1 VSIAQTI
8 LRLLLVVVCSVSGYI
23 LALYL
28 PSYLPSLQ
36 TWGIWI
42 KLVGA
47 LTGFIFALLALSI
60 EKIIKKAP
68 LKVILGG
75 TFGLVLGLL
84 VALLLGYVFSGL
96 QSPGIRI
103 SASVILSCTF
113 GYIGLVLGGKKI
125 EEIKWPGWSLFTKG
139 SVKRS
144 GGKILDTSVII
155 DGRIADICETDFLEG
170 PLVVPQFVLQELQH
184 IADSADN
191 LKRARGRRGLDILNR
206 MQKGEVVEIKVVDE
220 DYPEIREVDA
230 KLIALAREMHAKII
244 TNDFNLNKVAQL
256 QGVPVLN
263 INQLANALKPMVLP
277 GEVLNLQIMR
287 EGKEQGQGVA
297 YLDDG
302 TMVVVENASR
312 LLGQEVEAS
321 VTSILQTTA
330 GRMIF
335 TTLKEEVGQRRHY

>member
-1 VSIAQTI
+1 VNTAQTI
-8 LRLLLVVVCSVSGYI
+8 LRLLLVVACSVSGYL
-23 LALYL
+23 LASHL
-28 PSYLPSLQ
+28 PITHTL
-36 TWGIWI
+36 GIWI
-42 KLVGA
+42 KWVGA
-47 LTGFIFALLALSI
+47 LAGFIFALLALSI

-68 LKVILGG
+68 LKVIFGG
-75 TFGLVLGLL
+75 TFGLFLGL
-84 VALLLGYVFSGL
+84 VIAQLLGYAFSGL
-96 QSPGIRI
+96 QNSTIRI
-103 SASVILSCTF
+103 SISVILSCVF
-113 GYIGLVLGGKKI
+113 GYMGLVLGGKKV
-125 EEIKWPGWSLFTKG
+125 EEFKWPGWGFFAKG
-139 SVKRS
+139 SQKKD

-155 DGRIADICETDFLEG
+155 DGRVADICETDFLEG
-170 PLVVPQFVLQELQH
+170 PLVIPQFILQELQH

-206 MQKGEVVEIKVVDE
+206 MQKGDAVEVKVVDD
-220 DYPEIREVDA
+220 DYPDIKEVDA
-230 KLIALAREMHAKII
+230 KLIALAREMNAKIV

-277 GEVLNLQIMR
+277 GEVLHLQIMR

-312 LLGQEVEAS
+312 HLGEEVEAS

-335 TTLKEEVGQRRHY
+335 TTLKEEQRQRRH

>member
-1 VSIAQTI
+1 VNTAQNI
-8 LRLLLVVVCSVSGYI
+8 LRLLLVVACSVSGYI
-23 LALYL
+23 LA
-28 PSYLPSLQ
+28 SYLPPAQ
-36 TWGIWI
+36 TWGIWFE
-42 KLVGA
+42 LVGA
-47 LTGFIFALLALSI
+47 LTGFIFALLVLSI

-75 TFGLVLGLL
+75 TFGLVLGL
-84 VALLLGYVFSGL
+84 VIAQLLGYVFSGL
-96 QSPGIRI
+96 QTSAIRI
-103 SASVILSCTF
+103 SVSVILSCTF
-113 GYIGLVLGGKKI
+113 GYIGLALGGKKV
-125 EEIKWPGWSLFTKG
+125 EEFKWPGWSFFTKG
-139 SVKRS
+139 SFKK
-144 GGKILDTSVII
+144 GNGKILDTSVII
-155 DGRIADICETDFLEG
+155 DGRIADICETAFLEG
-170 PLVVPQFVLQELQH
+170 PLVIPQFVLKELQQ

-206 MQKGEVVEIKVVDE
+206 MQKGDTVEVKIVDE
-220 DYPEIREVDA
+220 DYPEIKEVDA
-230 KLIALAREMHAKII
+230 KLIALAREMSAKII

-263 INQLANALKPMVLP
+263 INELANALKPMVLP
-277 GEVLNLQIMR
+277 GEVLHLQIMR

-312 LLGQEVEAS
+312 HLGQEVEAS

-335 TTLKEEVGQRRHY
+335 TTLKDEPGQRRH

>member
-1 VSIAQTI
+1 MNTAQTI
-8 LRLLLVVVCSVSGYI
+8 LRLLLVVACSVSGYL
-23 LALYL
+23 LASHL
-28 PSYLPSLQ
+28 PITHTL
-36 TWGIWI
+36 GIWI
-42 KLVGA
+42 KWVGVLA
-47 LTGFIFALLALSI
+47 GFIFALLALSI

-68 LKVILGG
+68 LKVIFGG
-75 TFGLVLGLL
+75 TFGLFLGL
-84 VALLLGYVFSGL
+84 VIAQLLGYAFSGL
-96 QSPGIRI
+96 QNSAIRI
-103 SASVILSCTF
+103 SISVILSCVF
-113 GYIGLVLGGKKI
+113 GYIGLVLGGKKV
-125 EEIKWPGWSLFTKG
+125 EEFKWPGWGFFAKG
-139 SVKRS
+139 SHKKD
-144 GGKILDTSVII
+144 GGKLLDTSVII
-155 DGRIADICETDFLEG
+155 DGRVADICETDFLEG
-170 PLVVPQFVLQELQH
+170 PLVIPQFVLQELQH

-206 MQKGEVVEIKVVDE
+206 MQKGDTVEVKVVDE
-220 DYPEIREVDA
+220 DYPEIKEVDA
-230 KLIALAREMHAKII
+230 KLIALAREMNAKII

-277 GEVLNLQIMR
+277 GEVLHLQIMR

-312 LLGQEVEAS
+312 HLGQEVEAS

-335 TTLKEEVGQRRHY
+335 TTLKEEQRQRRH

>member
-1 VSIAQTI
+1 MNTAQTI
-8 LRLLLVVVCSVSGYI
+8 LRLLLVVACSVSGYL
-23 LALYL
+23 LASHL
-28 PSYLPSLQ
+28 PITHTL
-36 TWGIWI
+36 GIWI
-42 KLVGA
+42 KWVGA
-47 LTGFIFALLALSI
+47 LAGFIFALLALSI

-68 LKVILGG
+68 LKVIFGG
-75 TFGLVLGLL
+75 TFGLFLGL
-84 VALLLGYVFSGL
+84 VIAQLLGYAFSGL
-96 QSPGIRI
+96 QNSTIRI
-103 SASVILSCTF
+103 SISVILSCVF
-113 GYIGLVLGGKKI
+113 GYIGLVLGGKKV
-125 EEIKWPGWSLFTKG
+125 EEFKWPGWGFFAKG
-139 SVKRS
+139 SQKKN

-155 DGRIADICETDFLEG
+155 DGRVADICETDFLEG
-170 PLVVPQFVLQELQH
+170 PLVIPQFILQELQH

-206 MQKGEVVEIKVVDE
+206 MQKGDAVEVKVVDD
-220 DYPEIREVDA
+220 DYPDIKEVDA
-230 KLIALAREMHAKII
+230 KLIALAREMNAKIV

-256 QGVPVLN
+256 QGVSVLN

-277 GEVLNLQIMR
+277 GEVLHLQIMR

-312 LLGQEVEAS
+312 HLGQEVEAS

-335 TTLKEEVGQRRHY
+335 TTLKEEQRQRRH

>member
-1 VSIAQTI
+1 MNTAQTI
-8 LRLLLVVVCSVSGYI
+8 LRLLLVVACSVSGYL
-23 LALYL
+23 LASHL
-28 PSYLPSLQ
+28 PITHTL
-36 TWGIWI
+36 GIWI
-42 KLVGA
+42 KWVGA
-47 LTGFIFALLALSI
+47 LAGFIFALLALSI

-68 LKVILGG
+68 LKVIFGG
-75 TFGLVLGLL
+75 TFGLFLGL
-84 VALLLGYVFSGL
+84 VIAQLLGYAFSGL
-96 QSPGIRI
+96 QNSTIRI
-103 SASVILSCTF
+103 SISVILSCVF
-113 GYIGLVLGGKKI
+113 GYMGLVLGGKKV
-125 EEIKWPGWSLFTKG
+125 EEFKWPGWGFFAKG
-139 SVKRS
+139 SQKKN

-155 DGRIADICETDFLEG
+155 DGRVADICETDFLEG
-170 PLVVPQFVLQELQH
+170 PLVIPQFILQELQH

-206 MQKGEVVEIKVVDE
+206 MQKGDTVEVKVVDD
-220 DYPEIREVDA
+220 DYPDIKEVDA
-230 KLIALAREMHAKII
+230 KLIALAREMNAKIV

-277 GEVLNLQIMR
+277 GEVLHLQIMR

-312 LLGQEVEAS
+312 HLGEEVEAS

-335 TTLKEEVGQRRHY
+335 TTLKEEQRQRRH

>member
-1 VSIAQTI
+1 MNTAQTI
-8 LRLLLVVVCSVSGYI
+8 LRLLLVVACSVSGYL
-23 LALYL
+23 LASHL
-28 PSYLPSLQ
+28 PITHTL
-36 TWGIWI
+36 GIWI
-42 KLVGA
+42 KWVGA
-47 LTGFIFALLALSI
+47 LVGFIFALLALSI

-68 LKVILGG
+68 LKVIFGG
-75 TFGLVLGLL
+75 TFGLFLGL
-84 VALLLGYVFSGL
+84 VIAQLLGYAFSGL
-96 QSPGIRI
+96 QNSAVRI
-103 SASVILSCTF
+103 SISVILSCVF
-113 GYIGLVLGGKKI
+113 GYMGLVLGGKKV
-125 EEIKWPGWSLFTKG
+125 EEFKWPGWGFFAKG
-139 SVKRS
+139 SQKKD

-155 DGRIADICETDFLEG
+155 DGRVADICETDFLEG
-170 PLVVPQFVLQELQH
+170 PLVIPQFILQELQH
-184 IADSADN
+184 IADSADS

-206 MQKGEVVEIKVVDE
+206 MQKGDTVEVKVVDD
-220 DYPEIREVDA
+220 DYPDIKEVDA
-230 KLIALAREMHAKII
+230 KLIALAREMNAKIV

-277 GEVLNLQIMR
+277 GEVLHLQIMR

-312 LLGQEVEAS
+312 HLGEEVEAS

-335 TTLKEEVGQRRHY
+335 TTLKEEQRQRRH

>member
-1 VSIAQTI
+1 V
-8 LRLLLVVVCSVSGYI
+8 
-23 LALYL
+23 
-28 PSYLPSLQ
+28 
-36 TWGIWI
+36 
-42 KLVGA
+42 
-47 LTGFIFALLALSI
+47 IF
-60 EKIIKKAP
+60 
-68 LKVILGG
+68 GG
-75 TFGLVLGLL
+75 TFGLFLGL
-84 VALLLGYVFSGL
+84 VIAQLLGYAFSGL
-96 QSPGIRI
+96 QNSTIRI
-103 SASVILSCTF
+103 SISVILSCVF
-113 GYIGLVLGGKKI
+113 GYIGLVLGGKKV
-125 EEIKWPGWSLFTKG
+125 EEFKWPGWGFFAKG
-139 SVKRS
+139 SHKKN

-155 DGRIADICETDFLEG
+155 DGRVADICETDFLEG
-170 PLVVPQFVLQELQH
+170 PLLIPQFVLQELQH

-206 MQKGEVVEIKVVDE
+206 MQKGDTVEVKVVDE
-220 DYPEIREVDA
+220 DYPDIKEVDA
-230 KLIALAREMHAKII
+230 KLIALAREMNAKIV

-277 GEVLNLQIMR
+277 GEVLHLQIMR

-312 LLGQEVEAS
+312 HLGQEVEAS

-335 TTLKEEVGQRRHY
+335 TTLKEEQRQRRH

>member
-1 VSIAQTI
+1 
-8 LRLLLVVVCSVSGYI
+8 LLASH
-23 LALYL
+23 L
-28 PSYLPSLQ
+28 PASH
-36 TWGIWI
+36 TFGVWI
-42 KLVGA
+42 KWVGA
-47 LTGFIFALLALSI
+47 LTGFLFALLALSI

-68 LKVILGG
+68 LKVIFGG
-75 TFGLVLGLL
+75 TLGLFLGLVIAQLMGYTFS
-84 VALLLGYVFSGL
+84 ALQNSA
-96 QSPGIRI
+96 IRI
-103 SASVILSCTF
+103 SISVILSCIF
-113 GYIGLVLGGKKI
+113 GYIGLVLGGKKV
-125 EEIKWPGWSLFTKG
+125 EEFKWPGWSFFAKG
-139 SVKRS
+139 TFKKG

-206 MQKGEVVEIKVVDE
+206 MQKDDGIEVKVVDE
-220 DYPEIREVDA
+220 DYPEIKEVDA
-230 KLIALAREMHAKII
+230 KLVALARESHAKII

-256 QGVPVLN
+256 QGVSVLN

-277 GEVLNLQIMR
+277 GEVLHLQIMR

-312 LLGQEVEAS
+312 HLGREVEAS

-335 TTLKEEVGQRRHY
+335 TTLKEEPGQRRH

>member
-1 VSIAQTI
+1 VNTAQTI
-8 LRLLLVVVCSVSGYI
+8 LRLLLVVACSVSGYL
-23 LALYL
+23 LASHL
-28 PSYLPSLQ
+28 PITHTL
-36 TWGIWI
+36 GIWI
-42 KLVGA
+42 KWVGA
-47 LTGFIFALLALSI
+47 LAGFIFALLALSI

-68 LKVILGG
+68 LKVIFGG
-75 TFGLVLGLL
+75 TFGLFLGL
-84 VALLLGYVFSGL
+84 VIAQLLGYAFSGL
-96 QSPGIRI
+96 QNSAIRI
-103 SASVILSCTF
+103 SISVILSCVF
-113 GYIGLVLGGKKI
+113 GYIGLVLGGKKV
-125 EEIKWPGWSLFTKG
+125 EEFKWPGWGFFAKG
-139 SVKRS
+139 SHKKD
-144 GGKILDTSVII
+144 GGKLLDTSVII
-155 DGRIADICETDFLEG
+155 DGRVADICETDFLEG
-170 PLVVPQFVLQELQH
+170 PLVIPQFVLQELQH

-206 MQKGEVVEIKVVDE
+206 MQKGDTVEVKVVDE
-220 DYPEIREVDA
+220 DYPDIKEVDA
-230 KLIALAREMHAKII
+230 KLIALAREMNAKII

-277 GEVLNLQIMR
+277 GEVLHLQIMR

-312 LLGQEVEAS
+312 HLGQEVEAS

-335 TTLKEEVGQRRHY
+335 TTLKEEQRQRRH

>member
-1 VSIAQTI
+1 MNTAQTI
-8 LRLLLVVVCSVSGYI
+8 LRLLLVVACSVSGYL
-23 LALYL
+23 LASHL
-28 PSYLPSLQ
+28 PITHTL
-36 TWGIWI
+36 GIWI
-42 KLVGA
+42 KWVGA
-47 LTGFIFALLALSI
+47 LAGFIFALLALSI

-68 LKVILGG
+68 LKVIFGG
-75 TFGLVLGLL
+75 TFGLFLGL
-84 VALLLGYVFSGL
+84 VIAQLLGYAFSGL
-96 QSPGIRI
+96 QNSTIRI
-103 SASVILSCTF
+103 SISVILSCVF
-113 GYIGLVLGGKKI
+113 GYIGLVLGGKKV
-125 EEIKWPGWSLFTKG
+125 EEFKWPGWGFFAKG
-139 SVKRS
+139 SQKKN

-155 DGRIADICETDFLEG
+155 DGRVADICETDFLEG
-170 PLVVPQFVLQELQH
+170 PLVIPQFILQELQH

-206 MQKGEVVEIKVVDE
+206 MQKGDTVEVKVVDE
-220 DYPEIREVDA
+220 DYPDIKEVDA
-230 KLIALAREMHAKII
+230 KLIALAREMNAKIV

-277 GEVLNLQIMR
+277 GEVLHLQIMR

-312 LLGQEVEAS
+312 HLGQEVEAS

-335 TTLKEEVGQRRHY
+335 TTLKEEQRQRRH

>member
-1 VSIAQTI
+1 VA
-8 LRLLLVVVCSVSGYI
+8 CSVSGYL
-23 LALYL
+23 LASHL
-28 PSYLPSLQ
+28 PITHTL
-36 TWGIWI
+36 GVWI
-42 KLVGA
+42 KWIGA
-47 LTGFIFALLALSI
+47 LAGFIFALLALSI

-68 LKVILGG
+68 LKVIFGG
-75 TFGLVLGLL
+75 TFGLFLGL
-84 VALLLGYVFSGL
+84 VIAQLLGYAFSGL
-96 QSPGIRI
+96 QNSAIRI
-103 SASVILSCTF
+103 SISVILSCVF
-113 GYIGLVLGGKKI
+113 GYIGLVLGGKKV
-125 EEIKWPGWSLFTKG
+125 EEFKWPGWGFFAKG
-139 SVKRS
+139 SHKKN

-155 DGRIADICETDFLEG
+155 DGRVADICETDFLEG
-170 PLVVPQFVLQELQH
+170 PLVIPQFVLQELQH

-206 MQKGEVVEIKVVDE
+206 MQKGDTVEVKVVNE
-220 DYPEIREVDA
+220 DYPDIKEVDA
-230 KLIALAREMHAKII
+230 KLIALAREMNAKIV

-277 GEVLNLQIMR
+277 GEVLHLQIMR

-312 LLGQEVEAS
+312 HLGQEVEAS

-335 TTLKEEVGQRRHY
+335 TTLKEEQTQRRH

>member
-1 VSIAQTI
+1 MNTAQTI
-8 LRLLLVVVCSVSGYI
+8 LRLLLVLACSVSGYL
-23 LALYL
+23 LASHL
-28 PSYLPSLQ
+28 PITHTL
-36 TWGIWI
+36 GIWVKWI
-42 KLVGA
+42 GA
-47 LTGFIFALLALSI
+47 LAGFIFALLALSI

-68 LKVILGG
+68 LKVIFGG
-75 TFGLVLGLL
+75 TFGLFLGL
-84 VALLLGYVFSGL
+84 VIAQLLGYAFSGL
-96 QSPGIRI
+96 QNSTIRI
-103 SASVILSCTF
+103 SISVILSCVF
-113 GYIGLVLGGKKI
+113 GYIGLVLGGKKV
-125 EEIKWPGWSLFTKG
+125 EEFKWPGWGFFAKG
-139 SVKRS
+139 SQKKN

-155 DGRIADICETDFLEG
+155 DGRVADICETDFLEG
-170 PLVVPQFVLQELQH
+170 PLIIPQFILQELQH

-206 MQKGEVVEIKVVDE
+206 MQKGDTVEVKVVDD
-220 DYPEIREVDA
+220 DYPDIKEVDA
-230 KLIALAREMHAKII
+230 KLIALAREMNAKVV

-256 QGVPVLN
+256 QGVLVLN

-277 GEVLNLQIMR
+277 GEVLHLQIMR

-312 LLGQEVEAS
+312 HLGQEVEAS

-335 TTLKEEVGQRRHY
+335 STLKEEQRQRRH

>member
-1 VSIAQTI
+1 VNTAQTI
-8 LRLLLVVVCSVSGYI
+8 LRLLLVVACSVSGYL
-23 LALYL
+23 LASHL
-28 PSYLPSLQ
+28 PITHTL
-36 TWGIWI
+36 GIWI
-42 KLVGA
+42 KWVGVLA
-47 LTGFIFALLALSI
+47 GFIFALLALSI

-68 LKVILGG
+68 LKVIFGG
-75 TFGLVLGLL
+75 TFGLFLGL
-84 VALLLGYVFSGL
+84 VIAQLLGYAFSGL
-96 QSPGIRI
+96 QNSAIRI
-103 SASVILSCTF
+103 SISVILSCVF
-113 GYIGLVLGGKKI
+113 GYIGLVLGGKKV
-125 EEIKWPGWSLFTKG
+125 EEFKWPGWGFFAKG
-139 SVKRS
+139 SHKKD
-144 GGKILDTSVII
+144 GGKLLDTSVII
-155 DGRIADICETDFLEG
+155 DGRVADICETDFLEG
-170 PLVVPQFVLQELQH
+170 PLVIPQFVLQELQH

-206 MQKGEVVEIKVVDE
+206 MQKGDTVEVKVVDE
-220 DYPEIREVDA
+220 DYPEIKEVDA
-230 KLIALAREMHAKII
+230 KLIALAREMNAKII

-277 GEVLNLQIMR
+277 GEVLHLQIMR

-312 LLGQEVEAS
+312 HLGQEVEAS

-335 TTLKEEVGQRRHY
+335 TTLKEEQRQRRH

>member
-1 VSIAQTI
+1 VNTAQTI
-8 LRLLLVVVCSVSGYI
+8 LRLLLVVACSVSGYL
-23 LALYL
+23 LASHL
-28 PSYLPSLQ
+28 PITHTL
-36 TWGIWI
+36 GIWI
-42 KLVGA
+42 KWVGA
-47 LTGFIFALLALSI
+47 LVGFIFALLALSI

-68 LKVILGG
+68 LKVIFGG
-75 TFGLVLGLL
+75 TFGLFLGL
-84 VALLLGYVFSGL
+84 VIAQLLGYAFSGL
-96 QSPGIRI
+96 QNSTIRI
-103 SASVILSCTF
+103 SISVILSCVF
-113 GYIGLVLGGKKI
+113 GYMGLVLGGKKV
-125 EEIKWPGWSLFTKG
+125 EEFRWPGWGFLAKG
-139 SVKRS
+139 SQKKD

-155 DGRIADICETDFLEG
+155 DGRVADICETDFLEG
-170 PLVVPQFVLQELQH
+170 PLVIPQFILQELQH
-184 IADSADN
+184 IADSADS

-206 MQKGEVVEIKVVDE
+206 MQKGDTVEVKVVDD
-220 DYPEIREVDA
+220 DYPDIKEVDA
-230 KLIALAREMHAKII
+230 KLIALGREMNAKIV

-277 GEVLNLQIMR
+277 GEVLHLQIMR

-312 LLGQEVEAS
+312 HLGEEVEAS

-335 TTLKEEVGQRRHY
+335 TTLKEEQRQRRH

>member
-1 VSIAQTI
+1 VNTAQTI
-8 LRLLLVVVCSVSGYI
+8 LRLLLVVACSVSGYL
-23 LALYL
+23 LASHL
-28 PSYLPSLQ
+28 PITHTL
-36 TWGIWI
+36 GIWI
-42 KLVGA
+42 KWVGA
-47 LTGFIFALLALSI
+47 LAGFIFALLALSI

-68 LKVILGG
+68 LKVIFGG
-75 TFGLVLGLL
+75 TFGLFLGL
-84 VALLLGYVFSGL
+84 VIAQLLGYAFSGL
-96 QSPGIRI
+96 QNSTIRI
-103 SASVILSCTF
+103 SISVILSCVF
-113 GYIGLVLGGKKI
+113 GYMGLVLGGKKV
-125 EEIKWPGWSLFTKG
+125 EEFRWPGWGFFAKG
-139 SVKRS
+139 SQKKD

-155 DGRIADICETDFLEG
+155 DGRVADICETDFLEG
-170 PLVVPQFVLQELQH
+170 PLVIPQFILQELQH
-184 IADSADN
+184 IADSADS

-206 MQKGEVVEIKVVDE
+206 MQKGDTVEVKVVDD
-220 DYPEIREVDA
+220 DYPDIKEVDA
-230 KLIALAREMHAKII
+230 KLIALGREMNAKIV

-277 GEVLNLQIMR
+277 GEVLHLQIMR

-312 LLGQEVEAS
+312 HLGEEVEAS

-335 TTLKEEVGQRRHY
+335 TTLKEEQRQRRH

>member
-1 VSIAQTI
+1 MNTAQTI
-8 LRLLLVVVCSVSGYI
+8 LRLLLVVACSVSGYL
-23 LALYL
+23 LASHL
-28 PSYLPSLQ
+28 PITHTL
-36 TWGIWI
+36 GIWI
-42 KLVGA
+42 KWVGA
-47 LTGFIFALLALSI
+47 LAGFIFALLALSI

-68 LKVILGG
+68 LKVIFGG
-75 TFGLVLGLL
+75 TFGLFLGL
-84 VALLLGYVFSGL
+84 VIAQLLGYAFSGL
-96 QSPGIRI
+96 QNSTIRI
-103 SASVILSCTF
+103 SISVILSCVF
-113 GYIGLVLGGKKI
+113 GYMGLVLGGKKV
-125 EEIKWPGWSLFTKG
+125 EEFKWPGWGFFAKG
-139 SVKRS
+139 SQKKD

-155 DGRIADICETDFLEG
+155 DGRVADICETDFLEG
-170 PLVVPQFVLQELQH
+170 PLVIPQFILQELQH
-184 IADSADN
+184 IADSADS

-206 MQKGEVVEIKVVDE
+206 MQKGDTVEVKVVDD
-220 DYPEIREVDA
+220 DYPDIKEVDA
-230 KLIALAREMHAKII
+230 KLIALAREMNAKIV

-277 GEVLNLQIMR
+277 GEVLHLQIMR

-312 LLGQEVEAS
+312 HLGEEVEAS

-335 TTLKEEVGQRRHY
+335 TTLKEEQRQRRH

>member
-1 VSIAQTI
+1 MNTAQTI
-8 LRLLLVVVCSVSGYI
+8 LRLLLVVACSVSGYL
-23 LALYL
+23 LASHL
-28 PSYLPSLQ
+28 PITHTL
-36 TWGIWI
+36 GIWI
-42 KLVGA
+42 KWVGA
-47 LTGFIFALLALSI
+47 LAGFIFALLALSI

-68 LKVILGG
+68 LKVIFGG
-75 TFGLVLGLL
+75 TFGLFLGL
-84 VALLLGYVFSGL
+84 VIAQLLGYAFSGL
-96 QSPGIRI
+96 QNSAIRI
-103 SASVILSCTF
+103 SISVILSCVF
-113 GYIGLVLGGKKI
+113 GYIGLVLGGKKV
-125 EEIKWPGWSLFTKG
+125 EEFKWPGWGFFAKG
-139 SVKRS
+139 SHKKD

-155 DGRIADICETDFLEG
+155 DGRVADICETDFLEG
-170 PLVVPQFVLQELQH
+170 PLIIPQFVLQELQH

-206 MQKGEVVEIKVVDE
+206 MQKGDTVEVKVVDE
-220 DYPEIREVDA
+220 DYPDIKEVDA
-230 KLIALAREMHAKII
+230 KLIALAREMNAKIV

-277 GEVLNLQIMR
+277 GEVLHLQIMR

-312 LLGQEVEAS
+312 HLGQEVEAS

-335 TTLKEEVGQRRHY
+335 TTLKEEQRQRRH

>member
-1 VSIAQTI
+1 MNTAQTI
-8 LRLLLVVVCSVSGYI
+8 LRLLLVVACSVSGYL
-23 LALYL
+23 LASHL
-28 PSYLPSLQ
+28 PITHTL
-36 TWGIWI
+36 GIWI
-42 KLVGA
+42 KWVGA
-47 LTGFIFALLALSI
+47 LAGFIFALLALSI

-68 LKVILGG
+68 LKVIFGG
-75 TFGLVLGLL
+75 TFGLFLGL
-84 VALLLGYVFSGL
+84 VIAQLLGYAFSGL
-96 QSPGIRI
+96 QNSAIRI
-103 SASVILSCTF
+103 SISVILSCVF
-113 GYIGLVLGGKKI
+113 GYIGLVLGGKKV
-125 EEIKWPGWSLFTKG
+125 EEFKWPGWGFFAKG
-139 SVKRS
+139 SHKKD
-144 GGKILDTSVII
+144 GGKLLDTSVII
-155 DGRIADICETDFLEG
+155 DGRVADICETDFLEG
-170 PLVVPQFVLQELQH
+170 PLVIPQFVLQELQH

-206 MQKGEVVEIKVVDE
+206 MQKGDTVEVKVVDE
-220 DYPEIREVDA
+220 DYPDIKEVDA
-230 KLIALAREMHAKII
+230 KLIALAREMNAKII

-277 GEVLNLQIMR
+277 GEVLHLQIMR

-312 LLGQEVEAS
+312 HLGQEVEAS

-335 TTLKEEVGQRRHY
+335 TTLKEEQRQRRH

>member
-1 VSIAQTI
+1 MNTAQTV
-8 LRLLLVVVCSVSGYI
+8 LRLLLVVACSVSGYL
-23 LALYL
+23 LASHL
-28 PSYLPSLQ
+28 PVSHTL
-36 TWGIWI
+36 GFWI
-42 KLVGA
+42 KWIGA

-68 LKVILGG
+68 LKVIFGG
-75 TFGLVLGLL
+75 TFGLFLGLVIAQL
-84 VALLLGYVFSGL
+84 MGYAFHALQNST
-96 QSPGIRI
+96 IRI
-103 SASVILSCTF
+103 SISVILSCVF
-113 GYIGLVLGGKKI
+113 GYIGLVLGGKKV
-125 EEIKWPGWSLFTKG
+125 EEFKWPGWSLLTKG
-139 SVKRS
+139 SSKKI
-144 GGKILDTSVII
+144 GGKLLDTSVII

-170 PLVVPQFVLQELQH
+170 PLVVPQFVLLELQH
-184 IADSADN
+184 IAVSADN

-206 MQKGEVVEIKVVDE
+206 MQKDDGVEVKVVDE
-220 DYPEIREVDA
+220 DYPEIKEVDA
-230 KLIALAREMHAKII
+230 KLIALARDTNAKII

-256 QGVPVLN
+256 QGVSVLN

-277 GEVLNLQIMR
+277 GEVLHLQIMR

-312 LLGQEVEAS
+312 HLGQEVEAS

-335 TTLKEEVGQRRHY
+335 TTLKEEPGQRRH

>member
-1 VSIAQTI
+1 MNTAQTI
-8 LRLLLVVVCSVSGYI
+8 LRLLLVVACSVSGYL
-23 LALYL
+23 LASHL
-28 PSYLPSLQ
+28 PITHTL
-36 TWGIWI
+36 GIWI
-42 KLVGA
+42 KWVGA
-47 LTGFIFALLALSI
+47 LAGFIFALLALSI

-68 LKVILGG
+68 LKVIFGG
-75 TFGLVLGLL
+75 TFGLFLGL
-84 VALLLGYVFSGL
+84 VIAQLLGYAFSGL
-96 QSPGIRI
+96 QNSTIRI
-103 SASVILSCTF
+103 SISVILSCVF
-113 GYIGLVLGGKKI
+113 GYMGLVLGGKKV
-125 EEIKWPGWSLFTKG
+125 EEFKWPGWGFFAKG
-139 SVKRS
+139 SQKKN

-155 DGRIADICETDFLEG
+155 DGRVADICETDFLEG
-170 PLVVPQFVLQELQH
+170 PLVIPQFILQELQH

-206 MQKGEVVEIKVVDE
+206 MQKGDTVEVKVVDD
-220 DYPEIREVDA
+220 DYPDIKEVDA
-230 KLIALAREMHAKII
+230 KLIALAREMNAKIV

-277 GEVLNLQIMR
+277 GEVLHLQIMR

-312 LLGQEVEAS
+312 HLGQEVEAS

-335 TTLKEEVGQRRHY
+335 TTLKEEQRQRRH

>member
-1 VSIAQTI
+1 MNTAQTI
-8 LRLLLVVVCSVSGYI
+8 LRLLLVVACSVSGYL
-23 LALYL
+23 LASHL
-28 PSYLPSLQ
+28 PITHTL
-36 TWGIWI
+36 GIWI
-42 KLVGA
+42 KWVGA
-47 LTGFIFALLALSI
+47 LVGFIFALLALSI

-68 LKVILGG
+68 LKVIFGG
-75 TFGLVLGLL
+75 TFGLFLGL
-84 VALLLGYVFSGL
+84 VIAQLLGYAFSGL
-96 QSPGIRI
+96 QNSTIRI
-103 SASVILSCTF
+103 SISVILSCVF
-113 GYIGLVLGGKKI
+113 GYMGLVLGGKKV
-125 EEIKWPGWSLFTKG
+125 EEFKWPGWGFFAKG
-139 SVKRS
+139 SQKKD

-155 DGRIADICETDFLEG
+155 DGRVADICETDFLEG
-170 PLVVPQFVLQELQH
+170 PLVIPQFILQELQH
-184 IADSADN
+184 IADSADS

-206 MQKGEVVEIKVVDE
+206 MQKGDTVEVQVVDD
-220 DYPEIREVDA
+220 DYPDIKEVDA
-230 KLIALAREMHAKII
+230 KLIALGREMNAKIV

-277 GEVLNLQIMR
+277 GEVLHLQIMR

-312 LLGQEVEAS
+312 HLGEEVEAS

-335 TTLKEEVGQRRHY
+335 TTLKEEQRQRRH

>member
-1 VSIAQTI
+1 MNTAQTI
-8 LRLLLVVVCSVSGYI
+8 LRLLLVVACSVSGYL
-23 LALYL
+23 LASHL
-28 PSYLPSLQ
+28 PITHTL
-36 TWGIWI
+36 GIWI
-42 KLVGA
+42 KWVGA
-47 LTGFIFALLALSI
+47 LVGFIFALLALSI

-68 LKVILGG
+68 LKVIFGG
-75 TFGLVLGLL
+75 TFGLFLGL
-84 VALLLGYVFSGL
+84 VIAQLLGYAFSGL
-96 QSPGIRI
+96 QNSAVRI
-103 SASVILSCTF
+103 SISVILSCVF
-113 GYIGLVLGGKKI
+113 GYMGLVLGGKKV
-125 EEIKWPGWSLFTKG
+125 EEFRWPGWGFFAKG
-139 SVKRS
+139 SQKKN

-155 DGRIADICETDFLEG
+155 DGRVADICETDFLEG
-170 PLVVPQFVLQELQH
+170 PLVIPQFILQELQH
-184 IADSADN
+184 IADSADS

-206 MQKGEVVEIKVVDE
+206 MQKGDTVEVKVVDD
-220 DYPEIREVDA
+220 DYPDIKEVDA
-230 KLIALAREMHAKII
+230 KLIALAREMNAKIV

-277 GEVLNLQIMR
+277 GEVLHLQIMR

-312 LLGQEVEAS
+312 HLGEEVEAS

-335 TTLKEEVGQRRHY
+335 TTLKEEQRQRRH

>member
-1 VSIAQTI
+1 MNTAQTI
-8 LRLLLVVVCSVSGYI
+8 LRLLLVLACSVSGYL
-23 LALYL
+23 LASHL
-28 PSYLPSLQ
+28 PITHTL
-36 TWGIWI
+36 GIWI
-42 KLVGA
+42 KWIGA
-47 LTGFIFALLALSI
+47 LAGFIFALLALSI

-68 LKVILGG
+68 LKVIFGG
-75 TFGLVLGLL
+75 TFGLFLGL
-84 VALLLGYVFSGL
+84 VIAQLLGYAFSGL
-96 QSPGIRI
+96 QNSTIRI
-103 SASVILSCTF
+103 SISVILSCVF
-113 GYIGLVLGGKKI
+113 GYMGLVLGGKKV
-125 EEIKWPGWSLFTKG
+125 EEFKWPGWGFFAKG
-139 SVKRS
+139 SQKKN

-155 DGRIADICETDFLEG
+155 DGRVADICETDFLEG
-170 PLVVPQFVLQELQH
+170 PLVIPQFILQELQH
-184 IADSADN
+184 IADSADS

-206 MQKGEVVEIKVVDE
+206 MQKGDAVEVKVVDD
-220 DYPEIREVDA
+220 DYPDIKEVDA
-230 KLIALAREMHAKII
+230 KLIALAREMNAKIV

-277 GEVLNLQIMR
+277 GEVLHLQIMR

-312 LLGQEVEAS
+312 HLGQEVEAS

-335 TTLKEEVGQRRHY
+335 TTLKEEQRQRRH

>member
-1 VSIAQTI
+1 VNTAQTI
-8 LRLLLVVVCSVSGYI
+8 LRLLLVVACSVSGYL
-23 LALYL
+23 LASHL
-28 PSYLPSLQ
+28 PITHTL
-36 TWGIWI
+36 GIWI
-42 KLVGA
+42 KWVGA

-68 LKVILGG
+68 LKVIFGG
-75 TFGLVLGLL
+75 TFGLFLGL
-84 VALLLGYVFSGL
+84 VIAQLLGYAFSGL
-96 QSPGIRI
+96 QNSAIRI
-103 SASVILSCTF
+103 SISVILSCVF
-113 GYIGLVLGGKKI
+113 GYIGLVLGGKKV
-125 EEIKWPGWSLFTKG
+125 EEFKWPGWGFFAKG
-139 SVKRS
+139 SHKKD
-144 GGKILDTSVII
+144 GGKLLDTSVII
-155 DGRIADICETDFLEG
+155 DGRVADICETDFLEG
-170 PLVVPQFVLQELQH
+170 PLVIPQFVLQELQH

-206 MQKGEVVEIKVVDE
+206 MQKGDTVEVKVVDE
-220 DYPEIREVDA
+220 DYPDIKEVDA
-230 KLIALAREMHAKII
+230 KLIALAREMNAKIV

-277 GEVLNLQIMR
+277 GEVLHLQIMR

-312 LLGQEVEAS
+312 HLGQEVEAS

-335 TTLKEEVGQRRHY
+335 TTLKEEQRQRRH

>member
-1 VSIAQTI
+1 VNTAQTI
-8 LRLLLVVVCSVSGYI
+8 LRLLLVVACSVSGYL
-23 LALYL
+23 LASHL
-28 PSYLPSLQ
+28 PITHTL
-36 TWGIWI
+36 GIWI
-42 KLVGA
+42 KWVGA
-47 LTGFIFALLALSI
+47 LAGFIFALLALSI

-68 LKVILGG
+68 LKVIFGG
-75 TFGLVLGLL
+75 TFGLFLGL
-84 VALLLGYVFSGL
+84 VIAQLLGYAFSGL
-96 QSPGIRI
+96 QNSTIRI
-103 SASVILSCTF
+103 SISVILSCVF
-113 GYIGLVLGGKKI
+113 GYMGLVLGGKKV
-125 EEIKWPGWSLFTKG
+125 EEFKWPGWGFFAKG
-139 SVKRS
+139 SQKKD

-155 DGRIADICETDFLEG
+155 DGRVADICETDFLEG
-170 PLVVPQFVLQELQH
+170 PLVIPQFILQELQH
-184 IADSADN
+184 IADSADS

-206 MQKGEVVEIKVVDE
+206 MQKGDTVEVKVVDD
-220 DYPEIREVDA
+220 DYPDIKEVDA
-230 KLIALAREMHAKII
+230 KLIALGREMNAKIV

-277 GEVLNLQIMR
+277 GEVLHLQIMR

-312 LLGQEVEAS
+312 HLGEEVEAS

-335 TTLKEEVGQRRHY
+335 TTLKEEQRQRRH

>member
-1 VSIAQTI
+1 MNTAQTI
-8 LRLLLVVVCSVSGYI
+8 LRLLLVVACSVSGYL
-23 LALYL
+23 LASHL
-28 PSYLPSLQ
+28 PITHTL
-36 TWGIWI
+36 GIWI
-42 KLVGA
+42 KWVGA
-47 LTGFIFALLALSI
+47 LAGFIFALLALSI

-68 LKVILGG
+68 LKVIFGG
-75 TFGLVLGLL
+75 TFGLFLGL
-84 VALLLGYVFSGL
+84 VIAQLLGYAFSGL
-96 QSPGIRI
+96 QNSAIRI
-103 SASVILSCTF
+103 SISVILSCVF
-113 GYIGLVLGGKKI
+113 GYIGLVLGGKKV
-125 EEIKWPGWSLFTKG
+125 EEFKWPGWGFFAKG
-139 SVKRS
+139 SHKKD
-144 GGKILDTSVII
+144 GGKLLDTSVII
-155 DGRIADICETDFLEG
+155 DGRVADICETDFLEG
-170 PLVVPQFVLQELQH
+170 PLVIPQFVLQELQH

-206 MQKGEVVEIKVVDE
+206 MQKGDTVEVKVVDE
-220 DYPEIREVDA
+220 DYPDIKEVDA
-230 KLIALAREMHAKII
+230 KLIALAREMNAKII

-277 GEVLNLQIMR
+277 GEVLHLQIMR

-312 LLGQEVEAS
+312 HLGQEVEAS

-335 TTLKEEVGQRRHY
+335 TTLKEEPRQRRH

>member
-1 VSIAQTI
+1 MNTAQTI
-8 LRLLLVVVCSVSGYI
+8 LRLLLVLACSVSGYL
-23 LALYL
+23 LASHL
-28 PSYLPSLQ
+28 PITHTL
-36 TWGIWI
+36 GIWVKWI
-42 KLVGA
+42 GA
-47 LTGFIFALLALSI
+47 LAGFIFALLALSI

-68 LKVILGG
+68 LKVIFGG
-75 TFGLVLGLL
+75 TFGLFLGL
-84 VALLLGYVFSGL
+84 VIAQLLGYAFSGL
-96 QSPGIRI
+96 QNSTIRI
-103 SASVILSCTF
+103 SISVILSCVF
-113 GYIGLVLGGKKI
+113 GYIGLVLGGKKV
-125 EEIKWPGWSLFTKG
+125 EEFKWPGWGFFAKG
-139 SVKRS
+139 SQKKN

-155 DGRIADICETDFLEG
+155 DGRVADICETDFLEG
-170 PLVVPQFVLQELQH
+170 PLIIPQFILQELQH

-206 MQKGEVVEIKVVDE
+206 MQKGDTVEVKVVDD
-220 DYPEIREVDA
+220 DYPDIKEVDA
-230 KLIALAREMHAKII
+230 KLIALAREMNAKVV

-277 GEVLNLQIMR
+277 GEVLHLQIMR

-312 LLGQEVEAS
+312 HLGQEVEAS

-335 TTLKEEVGQRRHY
+335 TTLKEEQRQRRH

>member
-1 VSIAQTI
+1 MHIAQTV
-8 LRLLLVVVCSVSGYI
+8 LRLLLVLACSVSGYL
-23 LALYL
+23 LASHL
-28 PSYLPSLQ
+28 PISHTL
-36 TWGIWI
+36 GIWI
-42 KLVGA
+42 KWIGA
-47 LTGFIFALLALSI
+47 LVGFIFALLALSI

-68 LKVILGG
+68 LKVIFGG
-75 TFGLVLGLL
+75 TFGLFLGLVIAQL
-84 VALLLGYVFSGL
+84 MGYAFSALQNSA
-96 QSPGIRI
+96 IRI
-103 SASVILSCTF
+103 SISVILSCVF
-113 GYIGLVLGGKKI
+113 GYIGLVLGGKKV
-125 EEIKWPGWSLFTKG
+125 EEFKWPGWGFFAKG
-139 SVKRS
+139 SHKKN

-155 DGRIADICETDFLEG
+155 DGRVADICETDFLEG
-170 PLVVPQFVLQELQH
+170 PLFVPQFVLQELQY

-206 MQKGEVVEIKVVDE
+206 MQKGDAVEVRVVDE
-220 DYPEIREVDA
+220 DYPDIKEVDA
-230 KLIALAREMHAKII
+230 KLVALAREMNAKII

-256 QGVPVLN
+256 QGVSVLN

-277 GEVLNLQIMR
+277 GEVLHLQIMR

-312 LLGQEVEAS
+312 HLGQEVEAS

-335 TTLKEEVGQRRHY
+335 STLKDEPRQRRH

>member
-1 VSIAQTI
+1 MNTAQTI
-8 LRLLLVVVCSVSGYI
+8 LRLLLVVACSVSGYL
-23 LALYL
+23 LASHL
-28 PSYLPSLQ
+28 PITHTL
-36 TWGIWI
+36 GIWI
-42 KLVGA
+42 KWVGA
-47 LTGFIFALLALSI
+47 LVGFIFALLALSI

-68 LKVILGG
+68 LKVIFGG
-75 TFGLVLGLL
+75 TFGLFLGL
-84 VALLLGYVFSGL
+84 VIAQLLGYAFSGL
-96 QSPGIRI
+96 QNSAVRI
-103 SASVILSCTF
+103 SISVILSCVF
-113 GYIGLVLGGKKI
+113 GYMGLVLGGKKV
-125 EEIKWPGWSLFTKG
+125 EEFRWPGWGFFAKG
-139 SVKRS
+139 SQKKD

-155 DGRIADICETDFLEG
+155 DGRVADICETDFLEG
-170 PLVVPQFVLQELQH
+170 PLVIPQFILQELQH
-184 IADSADN
+184 IADSADS

-206 MQKGEVVEIKVVDE
+206 MQKGDTVEVKVVDD
-220 DYPEIREVDA
+220 DYPDIKEVDA
-230 KLIALAREMHAKII
+230 KLIALAREMNAKIV

-277 GEVLNLQIMR
+277 GEVLHLQIMR

-312 LLGQEVEAS
+312 HLGQEVEAS

-335 TTLKEEVGQRRHY
+335 TTLKEEQRQRRH

>member
-1 VSIAQTI
+1 MNTAQTI
-8 LRLLLVVVCSVSGYI
+8 LRLLLVVACSVSGYL
-23 LALYL
+23 LASHL
-28 PSYLPSLQ
+28 PITHTL
-36 TWGIWI
+36 GIWI
-42 KLVGA
+42 KWVGA
-47 LTGFIFALLALSI
+47 LVGFIFALLALSI

-68 LKVILGG
+68 LKVIFGG
-75 TFGLVLGLL
+75 TFGLFLGL
-84 VALLLGYVFSGL
+84 VIAQLLGYAFSGL
-96 QSPGIRI
+96 QNSAVRI
-103 SASVILSCTF
+103 SISVILSCVF
-113 GYIGLVLGGKKI
+113 GYMGLVLGGKKV
-125 EEIKWPGWSLFTKG
+125 EEFRWPGWGFFAKG
-139 SVKRS
+139 SQKKD

-155 DGRIADICETDFLEG
+155 DGRVADICETDFLEG
-170 PLVVPQFVLQELQH
+170 PLVIPQFILQELQH
-184 IADSADN
+184 IADSADS

-206 MQKGEVVEIKVVDE
+206 MQKGDTVEVRVVDD
-220 DYPEIREVDA
+220 DYPDIKEVDA
-230 KLIALAREMHAKII
+230 KLIALGREMNAKIV

-277 GEVLNLQIMR
+277 GEVLHLQIMR

-312 LLGQEVEAS
+312 HLGEEVEAS

-335 TTLKEEVGQRRHY
+335 TTLKEEQRQRRH

>member
-1 VSIAQTI
+1 MNTAQTI
-8 LRLLLVVVCSVSGYI
+8 LRLLLVGACTVSGYFLASHLPPA
-23 LALYL
+23 LAL
-28 PSYLPSLQ
+28 
-36 TWGIWI
+36 GVWI
-42 KLVGA
+42 KWVGA

-68 LKVILGG
+68 LKVIFGG
-75 TFGLVLGLL
+75 TLGLFLGLL
-84 VALLLGYVFSGL
+84 IAQLLGYAFSGL
-96 QSPGIRI
+96 QNSTIRI
-103 SASVILSCTF
+103 SISVILSCVF
-113 GYIGLVLGGKKI
+113 GYMGLVLGGKKV
-125 EEIKWPGWSLFTKG
+125 EEFKWPGWSFFSKG
-139 SVKRS
+139 TSKKS

-170 PLVVPQFVLQELQH
+170 PLIVPQFVLQELQH

-206 MQKGEVVEIKVVDE
+206 MQKDESVEVNVVDE
-220 DYPEIREVDA
+220 DYPEVKEVDA
-230 KLIALAREMHAKII
+230 KIIALARELHAKII

-256 QGVPVLN
+256 QGVAVLN
-263 INQLANALKPMVLP
+263 INELANALKPMVLP
-277 GEVLNLQIMR
+277 GEVLHLQIMR

-312 LLGQEVEAS
+312 HLGQEVEAS

-335 TTLKEEVGQRRHY
+335 TTLKEEPGQRRH